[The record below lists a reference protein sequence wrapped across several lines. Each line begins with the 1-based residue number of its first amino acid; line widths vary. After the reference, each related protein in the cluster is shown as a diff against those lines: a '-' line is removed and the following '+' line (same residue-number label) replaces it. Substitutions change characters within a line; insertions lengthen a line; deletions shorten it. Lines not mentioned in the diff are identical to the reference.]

1 MSELSTRRVRSIY
14 KLVRISKIYTLV
26 VHAVNEEKGFID
38 LSKKRVD
45 ATKAEKQ
52 AYDDKFNNAK
62 ALNSIIRHISSQT
75 YPATQTKKKKKKKE
89 SEKPYDGKPYTM
101 E

>member
-1 MSELSTRRVRSIY
+1 MMTELTKRRVRSIY
-14 KLVRISKIYTLV
+14 KLVRIGKVYTLV

-45 ATKAEKQ
+45 ATEEERQ

-62 ALNSIIRHISSQT
+62 ALNSIIRQYQARHTPLQNLKRRKKMMKSST
-75 YPATQTKKKKKKKE
+75 R
-89 SEKPYDGKPYTM
+89 
-101 E
+101 